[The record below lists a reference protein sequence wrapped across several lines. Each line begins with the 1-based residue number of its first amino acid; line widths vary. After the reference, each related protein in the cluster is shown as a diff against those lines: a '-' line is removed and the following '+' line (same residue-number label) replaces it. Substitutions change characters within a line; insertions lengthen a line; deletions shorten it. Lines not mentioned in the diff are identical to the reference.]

1 MEYPTSREV
10 PDAVTM
16 GARLSYVRLMNSG
29 VGMRMPSCLSAWVS
43 GWSVTVRRTAFLT
56 TGLLSGGG
64 RADLLSHGPWQ
75 QFADAIDGVVG
86 DARNDVAQVGLG
98 VEAVQLG

>member
-1 MEYPTSREV
+1 MWQFRPR
-10 PDAVTM
+10 
-16 GARLSYVRLMNSG
+16 NSSKNHKLGPYCVG
-29 VGMRMPSCLSAWVS
+29 VS
-43 GWSVTVRRTAFLT
+43 VRRTAFLT